1 MNRRVA
7 LAALVAASLAIGLT
21 LAYQFRKPVMAALKP
36 ARPAGASYTVE
47 QRVAQFGQG
56 VAARLAADFSAAGVP
71 YPPHEVAYLA
81 FKDARQLQVYA
92 RSASSKPWRFI
103 RQYEV
108 LAASGKPGP
117 KLIEGDRQV
126 PEGIYQAE
134 LLNPNSRFH
143 LSIRLDYPNDF
154 DRRMAQRDGRTRLG
168 GDIMI
173 HGNAVS
179 AGCLAMGDEAAE
191 ELFILAAKV
200 GKERTRIVVSP
211 TDWRTAAGA
220 APRHAASWSS
230 ELYAALRAELEQYPT
245 APARPEIGAAKMPL
259 SSAPV
264 SR

>member
-1 MNRRVA
+1 MNRRIA
-7 LAALVAASLAIGLT
+7 LAGLAVAALAIGLT
-21 LAYQFRKPVMAALKP
+21 LAYQFRKPLMAVLKP
-36 ARPAGASYTVE
+36 ARTAPGAPFTVE
-47 QRVAQFGQG
+47 QRVTQFGEG

-117 KLIEGDRQV
+117 KLMEGDRQV
-126 PEGIYQAE
+126 PEGVYKAE

-143 LSIRLDYPNDF
+143 LSIRLDYPNHF
-154 DRRMAQRDGRTRLG
+154 DRSMAQRDGRTKLG

-179 AGCLAMGDEAAE
+179 TGCLAMGDEAAE

-211 TDWRTAAGA
+211 TDWRSPAAASAA
-220 APRHAASWSS
+220 APRHAFAWTS
-230 ELYAALRAELEQYPT
+230 ELYAALRSELNQYPT
-245 APARPEIGAAKMPL
+245 PGPGEP
-259 SSAPV
+259 
-264 SR
+264 